1 MTYGVSYNYEVSNE
15 FLIPYLIIM
24 SVISIFM
31 IICIWKIN
39 KKAGKPGWA
48 SIIPIYNIIVL
59 FEIAQINPIMILLLF
74 VPIANIIVTFK
85 LYIEIAKKFNKSTL
99 FGVMLTLF
107 PVICLPILA
116 FSKCEYKEVEKE
128 EAPASILDVNET
140 GVPNNSEDVEFSY
153 GYEKEA
159 TVVMN
164 PVNPEN
170 EKNVEEIKEDTNNI
184 ENNDQEKDA

>member
-1 MTYGVSYNYEVSNE
+1 MTYGVSYNYQVSNE
-15 FLIPYLIIM
+15 FLIPYIILM
-24 SVISIFM
+24 SIISVF
-31 IICIWKIN
+31 IIVCIWKIN

-74 VPIANIIVTFK
+74 VPIANIVVMFK
-85 LYIEIAKKFNKSTL
+85 LYISIAKKFNKSTL

-116 FSKCEYKEVEKE
+116 FSKCEYTEEKKE
-128 EAPASILDVNET
+128 ELQASILDVNES
-140 GVPNNSEDVEFSY
+140 GVPNNSENVEFSY

-164 PVNPEN
+164 PVNPEV
-170 EKNVEEIKEDTNNI
+170 EKNTEEIQEDTNNI
-184 ENNDQEKDA
+184 DNNE

>member
-85 LYIEIAKKFNKSTL
+85 LYIEIAKKFNKR
-99 FGVMLTLF
+99 
-107 PVICLPILA
+107 A
-116 FSKCEYKEVEKE
+116 
-128 EAPASILDVNET
+128 
-140 GVPNNSEDVEFSY
+140 
-153 GYEKEA
+153 
-159 TVVMN
+159 
-164 PVNPEN
+164 
-170 EKNVEEIKEDTNNI
+170 
-184 ENNDQEKDA
+184 